1 MRIETNQALI
11 ERNKKISQYAFFFSL
26 IILAA
31 GFVATNA
38 RFLFPNTDPNALVII
53 EFLMPIVILPIAFGS
68 TLFSV
73 RMTNLWIRQPRP
85 DKALEENL
93 KGMGNK
99 AVLYN
104 YYHFPARHV
113 LIAPQGVF
121 AIVTRFQQGTFTV
134 NGDRWQTQR
143 SLIARFFS
151 VFRMDGIGNP
161 TRDAQAAAEHIKKV
175 LEPIAPGVPVQPIVL
190 FVDPGVKLTINQP
203 AVPVVNVLT
212 RLQPNFKDYLKT
224 LPKTNP
230 LTPQQIT
237 AFEEATGI
245 TTAK

>member
-11 ERNKKISQYAFFFSL
+11 ERNKKISQYSFFFSL
-26 IILAA
+26 ITLAL
-31 GFVATNA
+31 GFIATNA
-38 RFLFPNTDPNALVII
+38 RFLFPNTDPSALVVI
-53 EFLMPIVILPIAFGS
+53 EFLMPIVILPLAFGS

-85 DKALEENL
+85 EKALEENL
-93 KGMGNK
+93 KGLGNK

-121 AIVTRFQQGTFTV
+121 AIVTRFQQGAYTV
-134 NGDRWQTQR
+134 NGDRWKAQR
-143 SLIARFFS
+143 SIIGRFFGI
-151 VFRMDGIGNP
+151 FRMDGIGNP
-161 TRDAQAAAEHIKKV
+161 SQDARAAAEHIKKV
-175 LEPIAPGVPVQPIVL
+175 LQPIAPDVPVHPIIL
-190 FVDPGVKLTINQP
+190 FVDPTVKLTINQP
-203 AVPVVNVLT
+203 TVPVLNVLT

-224 LPKTNP
+224 LPKAST

-237 AFEEATGI
+237 TFEAATGI
-245 TTAK
+245 TAAK